1 MDEKDTLHLINMND
15 VESTPVEWLIE
26 PYFPLGKTTV
36 LQGDPGDGK
45 TTIILQIAAWL
56 SNGKRLPDDNNE
68 YEPINII
75 YQTAEDGLADTV
87 KPRLLAANADT
98 KRFMVIDESEADL
111 TMTDKRLEQAIIKTN
126 AKLVI
131 LDPIQAYLGASV
143 NMNSANDV
151 RSQMKPLAC
160 LAEKYKCAFVL
171 IGHMNKA
178 AGMSAL
184 YRSLGS
190 IDFAAAA
197 RSVLLVSRVKD
208 NPTIRVMAQI
218 KSSLAP
224 EGEPIAFEFSK
235 HSGIK
240 YIGKYTIT
248 VDELIN
254 GAPRSTKSEM
264 AEKMLTDMLAD
275 GVAKSSNFLKQQ
287 ADYRNIS
294 FRTLT
299 DAKKNLGISS
309 FKQGN
314 TWFWVLKKPTTQ
326 QSE

>member
-1 MDEKDTLHLINMND
+1 MDEKGKLRLINLSD
-15 VESTPVEWLIE
+15 VESTPVEWLLE
-26 PYFPLGKTTV
+26 PYIPLGKITIM
-36 LQGDPGDGK
+36 QGNPGEGK
-45 TTIILQIAAWL
+45 TSIGLIIASWL
-56 SNGKRLPDDNNE
+56 SNGKRLPDDDTQ
-68 YEPINII
+68 YEPINIL
-75 YQTAEDGLADTV
+75 YQTAEDGLADTI

-98 KRFMVIDESEADL
+98 TRILVIDESDADL
-111 TMTDKRLEQAIIKTN
+111 TMTDKRLEQAISETN

-151 RSQMKPLAC
+151 RSQIKPLAC

-171 IGHMNKA
+171 VGHMNKA

-184 YRSLGS
+184 YRGLGS
-190 IDFAAAA
+190 IDIAAAA
-197 RSVLLVSRVKD
+197 RSVLLVSRVND
-208 NPTIRVMAQI
+208 NPSIRVMAQI
-218 KSSLAP
+218 KNSLAP
-224 EGEPIAFEFSK
+224 EGEPIAFEFNKS
-235 HSGIK
+235 SGIN
-240 YIGKYTIT
+240 YIGKYSIS
-248 VDELIN
+248 VDELLN
-254 GAPRSTKSEM
+254 GTQHSTKTEM
-264 AEKMLTDMLAD
+264 AEKMLTELLAD

-299 DAKKNLGISS
+299 DAKKNLGITS

-314 TWFWVLKKPTTQ
+314 TWFWVLEKSTRQ

>member
-1 MDEKDTLHLINMND
+1 MNEKDTLHLIHMND
-15 VESTPVEWLIE
+15 VEATPVEWLIE
-26 PYFPLGKTTV
+26 PYIPLGKITV
-36 LQGDPGDGK
+36 IQGDPGEGK
-45 TTIILQIAAWL
+45 TSIILMIASWL
-56 SNGKRLPDDNNE
+56 SNGKRLPDDSNE

-98 KRFMVIDESEADL
+98 KRIMVIDESKADL
-111 TMTDKRLEQAIIKTN
+111 TMTDKRLELAIKESN

-131 LDPIQAYLGASV
+131 LDPTQAYLGASV
-143 NMNSANDV
+143 NINSANDV
-151 RSQMKPLAC
+151 RSQLKPLAY

-171 IGHMNKA
+171 IAHMNKA
-178 AGMSAL
+178 TGMSAL

-224 EGEPIAFEFSK
+224 EGEPIAFEFNK
-235 HSGIK
+235 NSGIK

-248 VDELIN
+248 VDELLN
-254 GAPRSTKSEM
+254 GTPRSTKTEM
-264 AEKMLTDMLAD
+264 AEKLLTDMLAD

-299 DAKKNLGISS
+299 DAKKNLGITS

-314 TWFWVLKKPTTQ
+314 TWFWVLKKSTTQ
-326 QSE
+326 QSQ

>member
-1 MDEKDTLHLINMND
+1 MNEKDTLHLINMND

-36 LQGDPGDGK
+36 IQGDPGDGK

-98 KRFMVIDESEADL
+98 KRIMVIDESEADL
-111 TMTDKRLEQAIIKTN
+111 TMTDKRLEQAIIRTN

-287 ADYRNIS
+287 ADYQNIS